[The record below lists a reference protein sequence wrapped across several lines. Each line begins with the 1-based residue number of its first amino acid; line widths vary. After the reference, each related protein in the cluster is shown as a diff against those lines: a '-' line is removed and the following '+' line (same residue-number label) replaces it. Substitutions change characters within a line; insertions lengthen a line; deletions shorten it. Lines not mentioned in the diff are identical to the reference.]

1 MLRRL
6 PLTES
11 LGVLPLRDKRSTTL
25 STVFRYKQRGFLG
38 ASDLNGLS
46 DEVKA
51 SLETHDVSKQRLRK
65 CMEIAF
71 CKGLMSQQFMEIT

>member
-11 LGVLPLRDKRSTTL
+11 LVVLPLRDKRPTTL

-38 ASDLNGLS
+38 ASDLKGLS
-46 DEVKA
+46 DGVR
-51 SLETHDVSKQRLRK
+51 S
-65 CMEIAF
+65 
-71 CKGLMSQQFMEIT
+71 

>member
-11 LGVLPLRDKRSTTL
+11 LGVLPLRDKRVTTL

-38 ASDLNGLS
+38 ASDLKGLS
-46 DEVKA
+46 DEVR
-51 SLETHDVSKQRLRK
+51 S
-65 CMEIAF
+65 
-71 CKGLMSQQFMEIT
+71 